1 MKRVVSLVGI
11 SNRLVTDSN
20 EIDFTMRFLSYGA
33 FHPSDLFLKHCYLC
47 SYFINLGFTRRAA
60 VSVVSWNC

>member
-20 EIDFTMRFLSYGA
+20 EINFTMRLLSCA
-33 FHPSDLFLKHCYLC
+33 FHPSDLFLKRCYLC
-47 SYFINLGFTRRAA
+47 SYFISLGFARRAA
-60 VSVVSWNC
+60 VSVESWNC